1 MNEEDIKRMVRE
13 SVKKRIRDEIVSLH
27 SAPQNFQ
34 HYHRILT
41 SSLTNNHSYADA
53 LLHTETLSSK
63 EVFGIIHE
71 SWNEIKNELSLTNTQ
86 SEREA
91 VWRDIS
97 QYYINETVR
106 QISEI
111 NQ

>member
-13 SVKKRIRDEIVSLH
+13 SVKKRIREEIVSL
-27 SAPQNFQ
+27 STAPQNFQ
-34 HYHRILT
+34 HYHRILM
-41 SSLTNNHSYADA
+41 SSFMKNNSCRDT
-53 LLHTETLSSK
+53 LLHTEVLSST

-111 NQ
+111 IP